1 MCPGRQRSWRSISLS
16 CYRHQHLPASLEL
29 SRHQFVL
36 LSFPPLL
43 FLLSQCCLCYLL
55 ATSAVFVPAFGLL
68 FSRFLLVDFLC
79 LSVVL
84 CHFSWLPRFSLPSLA
99 CSSIVS
105 CSSILCPSFFLCHL
119 LVAVVVYN
127 SSLVWLFVVS
137 YSPIPC
143 PSGLSSVTSSLLSWF
158 TSPPPVVAVSCA
170 CSSFRHLIGWSS
182 LDSQELN

>member
-43 FLLSQCCLCYLL
+43 FLLSQCCLRYLL
-55 ATSAVFVPAFGLL
+55 ATSAVYVPAFGLP
-68 FSRFLLVDFLC
+68 FSRFLFVDFLS

-84 CHFSWLPRFSLPSLA
+84 CHFSWLPRFALSSLA
-99 CSSIVS
+99 CSLIVS

-127 SSLVWLFVVS
+127 FVIGLAFCCVLFLRFLVPQGCLPSLHRHCRGLHLHHQSWPFLAHA
-137 YSPIPC
+137 C
-143 PSGLSSVTSSLLSWF
+143 P
-158 TSPPPVVAVSCA
+158 
-170 CSSFRHLIGWSS
+170 
-182 LDSQELN
+182 LDI